1 MKNQKKTAP
10 MKKYLSGGAL
20 LMALSAC
27 SSAGSLRNGTPTAVY
42 MGSSSAS
49 DVVSCVSTAW
59 ATKHYQIDAV
69 PLTSGTSLQL
79 AESDSSPVL
88 ALVDIVPT
96 GANTKATYYSRMP
109 DDDTWFFQQVKSCM

>member
-1 MKNQKKTAP
+1 MKNT
-10 MKKYLSGGAL
+10 LIGVVL

-27 SSAGSLRNGTPTAVY
+27 SSAGNLRNGTPTAVY
-42 MGSSSAS
+42 MGDSSAS

-59 ATKHYQIDAV
+59 QTKHYQVNPV
-69 PLTSGTSLQL
+69 PLVSGTSLQL
-79 AESDSSPVL
+79 QESDSGPVL

-109 DDDTWFFQQVKSCM
+109 DDDSWFFRQVKDCM